1 MRILSLVVRNQEIK
15 KNGLA
20 KNGLF
25 PLCSS
30 SIDLSENSY
39 NTLNDTTGSLA
50 IIIRESKWRT
60 LYILYLSV
68 IACEKFN

>member
-1 MRILSLVVRNQEIK
+1 MV
-15 KNGLA
+15 
-20 KNGLF
+20 F
-25 PLCSS
+25 FLCSS
-30 SIDLSENSY
+30 FIDLSENSY

-50 IIIRESKWRT
+50 IIIRESKRMT